1 MSFTEAAALPVV
13 FSTVYYAL
21 THIANIQLGE
31 TKLIHSATG
40 GTGQAAIQIAKL
52 RNAEIFVTVG
62 SEEKKK
68 LLMELYQIPPER
80 IFDSRNASFA
90 KAIRRVTGGRG
101 VDVVLNSL
109 SGDLLV
115 SSWECIA
122 PFGRFLELGKK
133 DILSN
138 HDLPMRQ
145 FERNASFH
153 AIDLNEARK
162 YRPELLQRLQ
172 REIGSLMASHTV
184 TPPRPIHVYPISE
197 VEQAFRYLQHGKN
210 TRKTVIEIR
219 GDDPVKRSWCFDTNA
234 TYIIAGGLGGIG
246 RATARGLVSRGA
258 KNLVLLSRS
267 RSNAETQQVIDSLI
281 RDGTRV
287 EVHPCDI
294 SDYEPLKHVLEDNK
308 VFANMPYT
316 DWKETVSCKVAGTWN
331 LHLLL
336 PSGMDFFI
344 MYSSIVGGIGGTAAV
359 NYAAACAYQDALV
372 HYRNGL
378 VERAITLNLGVMLGY
393 GVLRDND
400 MVRNELTASGYPI
413 GISQREIFA
422 LLEYHCDPSLEIPRT
437 PLRSQVLVGLN
448 TPLGLAAEGRE
459 VPVLLNRPL
468 FRGTWNIV
476 DSVES
481 PAANA
486 AEDAGGNED
495 ILRRLVAV
503 TSMQET
509 ADVIAESLMQRLSK
523 AVGVPLKN
531 LDATKPMNQY
541 GVDSLVA
548 VELRNWFKWKLDA
561 DVAVFEMLGKMTFEE
576 MGRIAAVKSLVV
588 KRILSSS
595 AWS

>member
-219 GDDPVKRSWCFDTNA
+219 GDDPVK
-234 TYIIAGGLGGIG
+234 
-246 RATARGLVSRGA
+246 VSR
-258 KNLVLLSRS
+258 KS
-267 RSNAETQQVIDSLI
+267 
-281 RDGTRV
+281 
-287 EVHPCDI
+287 
-294 SDYEPLKHVLEDNK
+294 PL
-308 VFANMPYT
+308 P
-316 DWKETVSCKVAGTWN
+316 
-331 LHLLL
+331 
-336 PSGMDFFI
+336 
-344 MYSSIVGGIGGTAAV
+344 
-359 NYAAACAYQDALV
+359 
-372 HYRNGL
+372 
-378 VERAITLNLGVMLGY
+378 
-393 GVLRDND
+393 
-400 MVRNELTASGYPI
+400 
-413 GISQREIFA
+413 
-422 LLEYHCDPSLEIPRT
+422 
-437 PLRSQVLVGLN
+437 
-448 TPLGLAAEGRE
+448 
-459 VPVLLNRPL
+459 
-468 FRGTWNIV
+468 
-476 DSVES
+476 
-481 PAANA
+481 
-486 AEDAGGNED
+486 
-495 ILRRLVAV
+495 
-503 TSMQET
+503 
-509 ADVIAESLMQRLSK
+509 
-523 AVGVPLKN
+523 
-531 LDATKPMNQY
+531 
-541 GVDSLVA
+541 
-548 VELRNWFKWKLDA
+548 
-561 DVAVFEMLGKMTFEE
+561 
-576 MGRIAAVKSLVV
+576 
-588 KRILSSS
+588 
-595 AWS
+595 